1 MKIIEQDGQFS
12 ATFDTTKGV
21 EGRVALPVACLDD
34 AIGMATEMKIDE
46 LERASKLVNLS
57 HEVVTQI
64 VTGRSVTVLDGIALW
79 KEAVVSGRVLAP
91 TTVTTNE
98 CLTRQWAREMDVEKL
113 PISAVT
119 PKHVSDFINR
129 GAERRTTALRKLA
142 AIRQLFCFLR
152 DSGYCSRNPA
162 APSLVR
168 VTHDTFRHEELE
180 RTSKKLFTK
189 DETQSLLHTAV
200 PTFWPIAIRLALT
213 TGLRLGDIATL
224 EWDSISDTGHLAVW
238 TDKSDTRVFHKLDD
252 QLRRDFQSL
261 ASSGA
266 SEPHC
271 FPEQCAMVRESR
283 AGRSVLSMQFIRLC
297 TKCGI
302 SGKSFHNLRH
312 TYASQLARDGAT
324 VGHVAGQLGHRDTAV
339 TQLYIHA

>member
-21 EGRVALPVACLDD
+21 EGSVGLPVTCLDD
-34 AIGMATEMKIDE
+34 AIELAADMKIDE
-46 LERASKLVNLS
+46 LERTSKLVHLS

-64 VTGRSVTVLDGIALW
+64 VTGRSISVLDGIALW
-79 KEAVVSGRVLAP
+79 KEAVVAGRVLAP
-91 TTVTTNE
+91 TTIATNE
-98 CLTRQWAREMDVEKL
+98 CLTRHWAREMDVEKL

-119 PKHVSDFINR
+119 PQHVSDFINR

-168 VTHDTFRHEELE
+168 VTLDSFKHDELE
-180 RTSKKLFTK
+180 LTNKTIFTN
-189 DETQSLLHTAV
+189 DETKSLLQAAV
-200 PTFWPIAIRLALT
+200 PPFWPIAIELALS

-224 EWDSISDTGHLAVW
+224 ERASLSDTGHLAVW
-238 TDKSDTRVFHKLDD
+238 TDKSDTRVFHELGAALV
-252 QLRRDFQSL
+252 LRLQSL
-261 ASSGA
+261 DAV
-266 SEPHC
+266 C
-271 FPEQCAMVRESR
+271 NYFFPEQQQLITSSKH
-283 AGRSVLSMQFIRLC
+283 GRSVLSNQFIRLC
-297 TKCGI
+297 TSCGI

-312 TYASQLARDGAT
+312 TFAT
-324 VGHVAGQLGHRDTAV
+324 RSRQAGESVRGVATQLGHRDTVV
-339 TQLYIHA
+339 TELYIHA